1 VRNMFARG
9 AQSTGISNYC
19 GLRKMTKI
27 EAGSNLRRLVMLEEP
42 VKYNALTKHHVKDLA
57 AIVSADRLSTG
68 ESVLDLHAK
77 DQSHHKPIRPEVVIW
92 PQQAAEVAAI
102 LRYANEHLIPVT
114 GWGAGSS
121 LEGNPIPVAKGI
133 VLDFTRMNRILEIRE
148 GDFQA
153 DLEPGVIYQDLNDRL
168 RHSGLFFP
176 PDPGARSTIG
186 GMIANNAS
194 GTRTVY
200 YGSTKDYVLRLSV
213 ALANGEIIE
222 LGTRASK
229 TSSGYDLIRLFVGS
243 EGTLGIVV
251 GATVRLVGLPVEFS
265 AAIAT
270 FPTIDAAGKTVFEII
285 RSGLNPATLELL
297 GPECIELMNRE
308 ENLDLDLSPTL
319 FMEFHGTTTSQ
330 LAEVLE
336 MAEEICNTQGCLKF
350 EPGVGRTERDRIFK
364 ARHGLGEMILRN
376 HPDCGILI
384 MDVAVPI
391 TAYSE
396 LIATMKAEMAETN
409 LACYYL
415 SHAGNGNV
423 HLNIAGKKGD
433 TQEWNLID
441 QIVQRLVQKTLDLG
455 GTATGE
461 HGIGLGKRKFMV
473 AEHGTSL
480 DWMKKV
486 KTLFDPNA
494 ILNPGKIFP

>member
-1 VRNMFARG
+1 
-9 AQSTGISNYC
+9 
-19 GLRKMTKI
+19 
-27 EAGSNLRRLVMLEEP
+27 MLEEP
-42 VKYNALTKHHVKDLA
+42 VRYNTINDSHIKDLA
-57 AIVSADRLSTG
+57 AMVATDRISTG

-77 DQSHHKPIRPEVVIW
+77 DQSHHTPSRPEAVIW
-92 PQQAAEVAAI
+92 PQKAAEVAEI
-102 LRYANEHLIPVT
+102 LRYANDHLIPVT

-121 LEGNPIPVAKGI
+121 LEGNPIPVHKGI
-133 VLDFTRMNRILEIRE
+133 VLDFTQMDRIVDIRE
-148 GDFQA
+148 EDFQA
-153 DLEPGVIYQDLNDRL
+153 DVQPGVVYQDLNEKL

-176 PDPGARSTIG
+176 PDPGARATIG

-251 GATVRLVGLPVEFS
+251 GATLRLVGLPVEFS

-270 FPTIDAAGKTVFEII
+270 FPTIEAAGKTVFEII
-285 RSGLNPATLELL
+285 RAGLNPATLELL
-297 GPECIELMNRE
+297 GPECVGLMNRE
-308 ENLDLDLSPTL
+308 ENLNLNLSPTL

-336 MAEEICNTQGCLKF
+336 MAAEICNTQGCLKF

-376 HPDCGILI
+376 HPGCGILI

-433 TQEWNLID
+433 RQEWNLID

-461 HGIGLGKRKFMV
+461 HGIGLGKRKFMN
-473 AEHGTSL
+473 AEHGSSL
-480 DWMKKV
+480 EWMKKI
-486 KTLFDPNA
+486 KALFDPKG